1 MNARNSAIDNLVRKI
16 LEDVR
21 KAGQT
26 ELRAWKTP
34 RRDFERL
41 AQFDYVRAMR
51 KTLGFHE
58 LRALIREAKRV
69 WPTINHGQL
78 IMATPDQFG
87 EIASEQKIK
96 LQAAPFSGQEGMAL
110 RGFYV
115 DKLTRDLKQP
125 LIYINTAHHP
135 GAVAATF
142 CHEMGHHVMARAM
155 HLRDD
160 NVHFFFDAQYH
171 EHLSDRLELAADA
184 VVSLAAYPAP
194 LARKIFKAPWNWG
207 LVARADR
214 LPEQAVALVHRHMKK
229 LVGIDF
235 GGSLPPGQRI
245 HYLSGMIHYAKLRW
259 ALMAEYEI

>member
-1 MNARNSAIDNLVRKI
+1 MKARNSAVDALVTKI

-21 KAGQT
+21 KAGQD
-26 ELRAWKTP
+26 ELRVWTKP
-34 RRDFERL
+34 RRDLEHL

-51 KTLGFHE
+51 RTLGFHE
-58 LRALIREAKRV
+58 LRALIREAKLV

-78 IMATPDQFG
+78 TMATPDQFG
-87 EIASEQKIK
+87 EIASEQEIS
-96 LQAAPFSGQEGMAL
+96 LQAAPFPGDEGMAL

-115 DKLTRDLKQP
+115 DKLTCELKRP

-155 HLRDD
+155 QLRGDG
-160 NVHFFFDAQYH
+160 VHFFFGAEYH
-171 EHLSDRLELAADA
+171 HHLNDPLELAADA

-194 LARKIFKAPWNWG
+194 LARKIFKSPWNWG

-214 LPEQAVALVHRHMKK
+214 LPEQAVALIHKHVKK

-245 HYLSGMIHYAKLRW
+245 HYLTGMIHYAKLRW
-259 ALMAEYEI
+259 ALLAEYEI

>member
-1 MNARNSAIDNLVRKI
+1 MKATNSAIESLVLKI
-16 LEDVR
+16 LEGVGESGR
-21 KAGQT
+21 G
-26 ELRAWKTP
+26 ELRAWKKP
-34 RRDFERL
+34 QEDVRRL
-41 AQFDYVRAMR
+41 AEFDYVRAMR

-69 WPTINHGQL
+69 WPTINRGQL
-78 IMATPDQFG
+78 RMATPDEFS
-87 EIASEQKIK
+87 EVASGQKIN
-96 LQAAPFSGQEGMAL
+96 LQAAPFPGREGMVV

-115 DKLTRDLKQP
+115 DRVTRELKRP

-155 HLRDD
+155 QMRDAS
-160 NVHFFFDAQYH
+160 VHFFFGAEYH
-171 EHLSDRLELAADA
+171 RHLGDPLELAADA

-194 LARKIFKAPWNWG
+194 LARKIFKSPWNWG

-214 LPEQAVALVHRHMKK
+214 MPEKAVARIHAHLKT

-235 GGSLPPGQRI
+235 GGSLPPGQKI
-245 HYLSGMIHYAKLRW
+245 HYLAGMIHYAKLRW
-259 ALMAEYEI
+259 ALLAEYEI